1 MQSAALLRVATRGS
15 SMVRVAAVR
24 PAPFVARSAVAA
36 ARPFSISA
44 SQRAEHAEETFEE
57 FTAR

>member
-1 MQSAALLRVATRGS
+1 MQSAALFRAATRGS
-15 SMVRVAAVR
+15 SMVRAAAR
-24 PAPFVARSAVAA
+24 PAPFAVRSAVVA

-44 SQRAEHAEETFEE
+44 SRKAEHAEETFEE